1 MLPTGDGQLPDLL
14 LRSHSGLPGASH
26 RGRPPPGFAASVTL
40 RPKGASHRGRPAP
53 GFAASITLRPKGVS
67 HRGRP
72 APGFFALL
80 SSTSHH
86 QFALSSPLLSHPP
99 CTHKRKPHTRRKK
112 TKRKSAFSQRQDPM
126 TLSPTAPFEP
136 RWVGGLPALAVE

>member
-14 LRSHSGLPGASH
+14 LRSLSGLPGASH
-26 RGRPPPGFAASVTL
+26 RGRPAPGFAASVTL

-53 GFAASITLRPKGVS
+53 GFAASITLRPKGAS

-72 APGFFALL
+72 APGFLAVLF
-80 SSTSHH
+80 STSGT
-86 QFALSSPLLSHPP
+86 PP
-99 CTHKRKPHTRRKK
+99 CTHKRKHSTRRNTTK
-112 TKRKSAFSQRQDPM
+112 TKSAFSQRQDPM